1 MCTCINVCSSTNAI
15 DPQFKLKYFLTAS
28 PFQLL
33 RSMAATSSTAIV
45 PQILDGKHDYKDWS
59 VRVKTYLLSK
69 DLWDVVETTSEP
81 PEQEGV
87 WDFKVWRK
95 NNAEA
100 LHAIQLSCGPLT
112 FPSIR
117 DKTTAKAAW
126 DTLEAQFNRE
136 ESKLSS
142 MAAESNRVETQ
153 DEIQLRENQAFF
165 DAVRRGDWP
174 EAKEFLT
181 LHPNAKTA
189 VDSWG
194 TALHSAARFGHKQI
208 VEELVRLM
216 TEKDLEI
223 TDGKG
228 WTALA
233 HAATDNIKMVEC
245 MVTKNKELLAI
256 AESSQM
262 TPILVATLYDRWD
275 IVRYLY
281 SYTERK
287 DLMPD
292 KGPYGSALVSD
303 CLQAKQFDIA
313 WELLQ
318 HCPRLACTQGFGNSP
333 IFSFATVPSAFLS
346 GTSFK
351 FWQRWIYNCIQIE
364 PARSISDFRINV
376 QYQENEQGINRIYE
390 LKLTHVWSRQIM
402 DCMCDVIKQ
411 LNDEEMI
418 RGLVYE
424 ALFEAVCNG
433 TVELVISL
441 CKAKPDLLFRTVDGR
456 SDGKNIFHYAVE
468 CRQEKVYSLIHG
480 VGIRNLLTTWI
491 DDSDNNIL
499 HYAGLLSP
507 LAKFDRIS
515 GAALQM
521 QRERQWYKE
530 VESIVVKLSGA
541 STENKEGRT
550 PSKLFTET
558 HKKLHEEGQK
568 WMKET
573 ASSYTVV
580 SALIITIMFA
590 AVFTVPGGNNQET
603 GFPIFLNKKLFMV
616 FIVSDAISLFSSTT
630 SVLMFLGILTS
641 RYAEDDFLK
650 SLPRKMIIGL
660 STLFISIA
668 TMMVAFSSAVF
679 IMLQDKLWITYPIIF
694 LAGVPVILF
703 IWMQFPLL
711 LEIFSS
717 TYCGR
722 KIFNRKVKRWI

>member
-1 MCTCINVCSSTNAI
+1 M
-15 DPQFKLKYFLTAS
+15 
-28 PFQLL
+28 
-33 RSMAATSSTAIV
+33 
-45 PQILDGKHDYKDWS
+45 
-59 VRVKTYLLSK
+59 
-69 DLWDVVETTSEP
+69 
-81 PEQEGV
+81 
-87 WDFKVWRK
+87 
-95 NNAEA
+95 
-100 LHAIQLSCGPLT
+100 
-112 FPSIR
+112 
-117 DKTTAKAAW
+117 
-126 DTLEAQFNRE
+126 
-136 ESKLSS
+136 
-142 MAAESNRVETQ
+142 
-153 DEIQLRENQAFF
+153 IQLRENQAFF
-165 DAVRRGDWP
+165 DAVRRGDWS

-208 VEELVRLM
+208 VEELVLLM
-216 TEKDLEI
+216 TVEDLEI
-223 TDGKG
+223 KDGNG
-228 WTALA
+228 STALA
-233 HAATDNIKMVEC
+233 LAATDNIEMVKC
-245 MVTKNKELLAI
+245 MVTKNKELL
-256 AESSQM
+256 
-262 TPILVATLYDRWD
+262 
-275 IVRYLY
+275 
-281 SYTERK
+281 
-287 DLMPD
+287 
-292 KGPYGSALVSD
+292 
-303 CLQAKQFDIA
+303 DIA

-318 HCPRLACTQGFGNSP
+318 HCPRLACTQGLDNSP
-333 IFSFATVPSAFLS
+333 IFSFATMPSAFLS

-351 FWQRWIYNCIQIE
+351 FWQKWIYNFFSLLQGL
-364 PARSISDFRINV
+364 PSRLLKLL
-376 QYQENEQGINRIYE
+376 GINRIYE
-390 LKLTHVWSRQIM
+390 LKLTHVRSRQIM
-402 DCMCDVIKQ
+402 ECMCDVIKQ

-418 RGLVYE
+418 RGLVYK

-441 CKAKPDLLFRTVDGR
+441 CQAKPDLLFRTIDGR

-468 CRQEKVYSLIHG
+468 CRQEKVYSLIYG
-480 VGIRNLLTTWI
+480 VGIKNLLTTWI

-703 IWMQFPLL
+703 IRMQFPLF